1 MKCKGPALL
10 PGFLLFSSFTECWL
24 VPGAISFSIYEEI
37 IYIHFMMLLSTRFR
51 RLSAVAHFGQSA
63 HVAPSARYS
72 RFAFVALSLAFWQ
85 APALA
90 ADLVKQNIDT
100 TDAMATLANY
110 DRGFYTPQVLHI
122 KPSGGKP
129 IEKPYGKLLHLR
141 AEISE
146 FSSRA
151 WLGVDTTGGK
161 KDTTWGKSQDLTEDA
176 LNVLQTTFDN
186 IRKNNGFAVVRICYD
201 PWYNG
206 RSNVTPEHKWVLR
219 HVEQLAPVLSKNTD
233 VIVALEM
240 GMHGAYGEMHSD
252 TSITYDRIAEAT
264 NLMLRNTPP
273 ELKILTRTG
282 NYSAKVL
289 GFDNWGVDFHIDGE
303 KFAEIAKAKGDTMYR
318 VGMFND
324 GYLGTQFDYGTWGAD
339 CKTSI
344 CREEGVAWLE
354 KYGIN
359 TPYGGEALTTANDYQ
374 VINTPEFLAYEG
386 FRTHT
391 SYLNIQWNNNLIDS
405 WKKSHFKGKDFEYDG
420 AKDSSLTGFKYINDH
435 LGYRY
440 VLRESWITDT
450 VGADGIFK
458 AKLRIQNVGFG
469 NLTRNVPV
477 KLAVVDDMEG
487 SLLTMCPGTSYI
499 DLPDIDFRDVHSRT
513 ISIAGGDTVMT
524 FDGNNEIEISAKLN
538 VFSKKRYQVYLS
550 VGEVEFAN
558 HKLVGVGS
566 CGEEQPAVY
575 LGKVYYDEGLTGI
588 SPRLSPALVTSK
600 QNAPFVQR
608 IRNNIIIH
616 KGDKRYRANGFGM
629 K

>member
-1 MKCKGPALL
+1 MKKISVIMRNVVQIAVLGI
-10 PGFLLFSSFTECWL
+10 FLFATAPLF
-24 VPGAISFSIYEEI
+24 
-37 IYIHFMMLLSTRFR
+37 
-51 RLSAVAHFGQSA
+51 
-63 HVAPSARYS
+63 
-72 RFAFVALSLAFWQ
+72 
-85 APALA
+85 A
-90 ADLVKQNIDT
+90 AGLVKQSIDT
-100 TDAMATLANY
+100 TDAMATLDNF
-110 DRGFYTPQVLHI
+110 DRGFYTPQVLHLE
-122 KPSGGKP
+122 PSGGKP

-146 FSSRA
+146 FSSNA
-151 WLGVDTTGGK
+151 WLSIDSTGGK
-161 KDTTWGKSQDLTEDA
+161 RDTVRGVSQDLTEDA
-176 LNVLQTTFDN
+176 LNVLQQTFDN
-186 IRKNNGFAVVRICYD
+186 IRDFGGHVIVRVCYD

-206 RSNVTPEHKWVLR
+206 RSNVTPAHEWVLK
-219 HVEQLAPVLSKNTD
+219 HVKQLAPVLSKNTD

-252 TSITYDRIAEAT
+252 TSITYDRVAEAV

-324 GYLGTQFDYGTWGAD
+324 GYLGTQYDYGTWGAD

-359 TPYGGEALTTANDYQ
+359 TPYGGEALTTASGYE

-405 WKKSHFKGKDFEYDG
+405 WKKTTFKQKDFDYDP
-420 AKDSSLTGFKYINDH
+420 ARVDSLSGFKYINDH
-435 LGYRY
+435 LGYRF

-469 NLTRNVPV
+469 NLTRKMKASVYIHGM
-477 KLAVVDDMEG
+477 VDFGPLDTIAALNINK
-487 SLLTMCPGTSYI
+487 SLDS
-499 DLPDIDFRDVHSRT
+499 IDFRNVHCRK
-513 ISIAGGDTVMT
+513 IEIKGADTVMT
-524 FDGNNEIEISAKLN
+524 FDGNNEIAFEINLGMHKDWDGKLLDAYLK
-538 VFSKKRYQVYLS
+538 VCSEKKTDDCIR
-550 VGEVEFAN
+550 FAN
-558 HKLVGVGS
+558 NMSSEDSANGLEKIHI
-566 CGEEQPAVY
+566 
-575 LGKVYYDEGLTGI
+575 GKFVMDSRVEASAFL
-588 SPRLSPALVTSK
+588 RALPIRNSLK
-600 QNAPFVQR
+600 KNAPFVQR
-608 IRNNIIIH
+608 ERHNAIIRD
-616 KGDKRYRANGFGM
+616 GEKRYKVNGASTLTTNH
-629 K
+629 

>member
-1 MKCKGPALL
+1 MKKISEITRNVVQIAVIGI
-10 PGFLLFSSFTECWL
+10 FLFATVPLF
-24 VPGAISFSIYEEI
+24 
-37 IYIHFMMLLSTRFR
+37 
-51 RLSAVAHFGQSA
+51 
-63 HVAPSARYS
+63 
-72 RFAFVALSLAFWQ
+72 
-85 APALA
+85 A
-90 ADLVKQNIDT
+90 AGLVKQSIDT
-100 TDAMATLANY
+100 TDAMATLENF
-110 DRGFYTPQVLHI
+110 DRGFYTPQVLHL

-129 IEKPYGKLLHLR
+129 IEKPYGRLLHLR

-146 FSSRA
+146 FSSNA
-151 WLGVDTTGGK
+151 WLSIDTTGGK
-161 KDTTWGKSQDLTEDA
+161 RDTIRGVSQDLTEDA
-176 LNVLQTTFDN
+176 LNVLQQTFDN
-186 IRKNNGFAVVRICYD
+186 IRDFGGRVIVRICYD

-206 RSNVTPEHKWVLR
+206 RSNVTPAHEWVLK

-252 TSITYDRIAEAT
+252 TSITYDRVAEAV

-324 GYLGTQFDYGTWGAD
+324 GYLGTQYDYGTWGAD

-354 KYGIN
+354 KYSIN
-359 TPYGGEALTTANDYQ
+359 TPYGGEALTTASGYE

-405 WKKSHFKGKDFEYDG
+405 WKKTPFKQKDFDYDP
-420 AKDSSLTGFKYINDH
+420 ARVDSLSGFKYINDH
-435 LGYRY
+435 LGYRF
-440 VLRESWITDT
+440 VLRESWLSDT
-450 VGADGIFK
+450 VGADGILR

-469 NLTRNVPV
+469 NLTRKMNVSLYVHGMTNIGPLDTIAALNIN
-477 KLAVVDDMEG
+477 KPLEHVDFMKV
-487 SLLTMCPGTSYI
+487 Y
-499 DLPDIDFRDVHSRT
+499 SRK
-513 ISIAGGDTVMT
+513 IEIKGADTVMT
-524 FDGNNEIEISAKLN
+524 FDGNNELSIEAD
-538 VFSKKRYQVYLS
+538 VGCFSNWSGVRLD
-550 VGEVEFAN
+550 VELKVCSEKNPEDCIHFAN
-558 HKLVGVGS
+558 KNPYVGNLESDAYIGS
-566 CGEEQPAVY
+566 FLMGECERTGLPRVLPSSTEQ
-575 LGKVYYDEGLTGI
+575 
-588 SPRLSPALVTSK
+588 K

-608 IRNNIIIH
+608 ERNSVIIRD
-616 KGDKRYRANGFGM
+616 GEKRYKLNGA
-629 K
+629 KAH

>member
-1 MKCKGPALL
+1 MKKISEITRNVVQIAVLGI
-10 PGFLLFSSFTECWL
+10 FLFATVPLF
-24 VPGAISFSIYEEI
+24 
-37 IYIHFMMLLSTRFR
+37 
-51 RLSAVAHFGQSA
+51 
-63 HVAPSARYS
+63 
-72 RFAFVALSLAFWQ
+72 
-85 APALA
+85 A
-90 ADLVKQNIDT
+90 AGLVKQSIDT
-100 TDAMATLANY
+100 TDAMATLENF
-110 DRGFYTPQVLHI
+110 DRGFYTPQVLHL

-146 FSSRA
+146 FSSNA
-151 WLGVDTTGGK
+151 WLSIDTTGGK
-161 KDTTWGKSQDLTEDA
+161 RDTIRGVSQDLTEDA
-176 LNVLQTTFDN
+176 LNVLQQTFDN
-186 IRKNNGFAVVRICYD
+186 IRSFGGHVIVRICYD

-206 RSNVTPEHKWVLR
+206 RSNVTPAHEWVLK

-252 TSITYDRIAEAT
+252 TSITYDRVAEAV
-264 NLMLRNTPP
+264 NLMLRNTPL

-324 GYLGTQFDYGTWGAD
+324 GYLGTQYDYGTWGAD

-354 KYGIN
+354 KYSIN
-359 TPYGGEALTTANDYQ
+359 TPYGGEALTTASGYE

-405 WKKSHFKGKDFEYDG
+405 WKKTPFKQKDFDYDP
-420 AKDSSLTGFKYINDH
+420 ARVDSLSGFKYVNDH
-435 LGYRY
+435 LGYRF
-440 VLRESWITDT
+440 VLRESWLSDT
-450 VGADGIFK
+450 VGADGILR

-469 NLTRNVPV
+469 NLTWNAPV
-477 KLAVVDDMEG
+477 KLAVLDDLEG
-487 SLLTMCPGTSYI
+487 SDLDVCPMPTYYE
-499 DLPDIDFRDVHSRT
+499 LPDIDSRNIHSRT

-524 FDGNNEIEISAKLN
+524 FDGNNEVEISTKLN
-538 VFSKKRYQVYLS
+538 FKGKGSYQVYLKI
-550 VGEVEFAN
+550 GNVEFAN
-558 HKLVGVGS
+558 REVSGMGS
-566 CGEEQPAVY
+566 CGAEQPAAY
-575 LGKVYYDEGLTGI
+575 LGKFYFDE
-588 SPRLSPALVTSK
+588 SVTSSAIPRALQPRNIQK
-600 QNAPFVQR
+600 QNAPNVQR
-608 IRNNIIIH
+608 ERNSVIVRD
-616 KGDKRYRANGFGM
+616 GEKRYKLNGA
-629 K
+629 KVLKK

>member
-1 MKCKGPALL
+1 M
-10 PGFLLFSSFTECWL
+10 SVSFFNLRCATRL
-24 VPGAISFSIYEEI
+24 V
-37 IYIHFMMLLSTRFR
+37 
-51 RLSAVAHFGQSA
+51 QSA
-63 HVAPSARYS
+63 RFAHLP
-72 RFAFVALSLAFWQ
+72 RFAFAALSLVFLQVNAF
-85 APALA
+85 A
-90 ADLVKQNIDT
+90 AGLVKQNIDT
-100 TDAMATLANY
+100 TDAMQTLANY

-122 KPSGGKP
+122 KPSGSKP
-129 IEKPYGKLLHLR
+129 IEKPWSKLLHLR

-151 WLGVDTTGGK
+151 WLGIDTTGGK
-161 KDTTWGKSQDLTEDA
+161 KDTTRGKSQDLTEEA

-186 IRKNNGFAVVRICYD
+186 IRAFGGHVIVRICYD

-252 TSITYDRIAEAT
+252 TSITYDRVAEAT
-264 NLMLRNTPP
+264 NLMLRLTPP

-324 GYLGTQFDYGTWGAD
+324 GYLGTQYDYGTWGAD

-359 TPYGGEALTTANDYQ
+359 TPYGGEALTTANGYQ

-405 WKKSHFKGKDFEYDG
+405 WKKSHFKGEDFEYDG

-450 VGADGIFK
+450 VGADGVFK

-469 NLTRNVPV
+469 NLTRKMKASLYVRGYRQEGMLDTLAIITYDVP
-477 KLAVVDDMEG
+477 LSD
-487 SLLTMCPGTSYI
+487 S
-499 DLPDIDFRDVHSRT
+499 IDFMNVHGRK
-513 ISIAGGDTVMT
+513 IEIKGADTVMT
-524 FDGNNEIEISAKLN
+524 FDGNNEIEFEAKVENYKNWSGWPLDA
-538 VFSKKRYQVYLS
+538 FLQVCS
-550 VGEVEFAN
+550 VTNSNDCIHFAN
-558 HKLVGVGS
+558 DSLRSKVGYGGIYIGS
-566 CGEEQPAVY
+566 FVVDDRVQSIA
-575 LGKVYYDEGLTGI
+575 
-588 SPRLSPALVTSK
+588 PRILRTRTAQK
-600 QNAPFVQR
+600 QNTPFVQR

-616 KGDKRYRANGFGM
+616 NADKRYRANGAGLR
-629 K
+629 

>member
-1 MKCKGPALL
+1 MKKISVITRNVVQIAVLGI
-10 PGFLLFSSFTECWL
+10 FLFATAPLF
-24 VPGAISFSIYEEI
+24 
-37 IYIHFMMLLSTRFR
+37 
-51 RLSAVAHFGQSA
+51 
-63 HVAPSARYS
+63 
-72 RFAFVALSLAFWQ
+72 
-85 APALA
+85 A
-90 ADLVKQNIDT
+90 AGLVKQSIDT
-100 TDAMATLANY
+100 TDAMATLDNF
-110 DRGFYTPQVLHI
+110 DRGFYTPQVLHLE
-122 KPSGGKP
+122 PSGGKP

-146 FSSRA
+146 FSSNA
-151 WLGVDTTGGK
+151 WLSIDSTGGK
-161 KDTTWGKSQDLTEDA
+161 RDTVRGVSQDLTEDA
-176 LNVLQTTFDN
+176 LNVLQQTFDN
-186 IRKNNGFAVVRICYD
+186 IRDFGGRVIVRVCYD

-206 RSNVTPEHKWVLR
+206 RSNVTPAHEWVLK
-219 HVEQLAPVLSKNTD
+219 HVKQLAPVLSKNTD

-252 TSITYDRIAEAT
+252 TSITYDRVAEAV

-289 GFDNWGVDFHIDGE
+289 GFDNWGVDFNIDGE

-324 GYLGTQFDYGTWGAD
+324 GYLGTQYDYGTWGAD

-344 CREEGVAWLE
+344 CREEGVVWLE

-359 TPYGGEALTTANDYQ
+359 TPYGGEALTTASGYQ

-405 WKKSHFKGKDFEYDG
+405 WKKTTFKQKDFDYDP
-420 AKDSSLTGFKYINDH
+420 ARVDSLSGFKYINDH
-435 LGYRY
+435 LGYRF
-440 VLRESWITDT
+440 VLRESWLSDT

-469 NLTRNVPV
+469 NLTWNAPV
-477 KLAVVDDMEG
+477 RLAVLEDLEG
-487 SLLTMCPGTSYI
+487 SNLAMCPMPTYYE
-499 DLPDIDFRDVHSRT
+499 LPEVDSRNIHSRT

-524 FDGNNEIEISAKLN
+524 FDGNNEIEISTKLN
-538 VFSKKRYQVYLS
+538 KRGKGRYQVYLKI
-550 VGEVEFAN
+550 GEIEFAN
-558 HKLVGVGS
+558 RVPTGIGS

-575 LGKVYYDEGLTGI
+575 LGKVYFDEGVKTSI
-588 SPRLSPALVTSK
+588 RPHAFPAAVQK
-600 QNAPFVQR
+600 KNAPFVQR
-608 IRNNIIIH
+608 ERHNAIIRD
-616 KGDKRYRANGFGM
+616 GEKRYKVNGASTLTTNH
-629 K
+629 

>member
-1 MKCKGPALL
+1 MKKISVITRNVVQIAVLGI
-10 PGFLLFSSFTECWL
+10 FLFATAPLF
-24 VPGAISFSIYEEI
+24 
-37 IYIHFMMLLSTRFR
+37 
-51 RLSAVAHFGQSA
+51 
-63 HVAPSARYS
+63 
-72 RFAFVALSLAFWQ
+72 
-85 APALA
+85 A
-90 ADLVKQNIDT
+90 AGLVKQSIDT
-100 TDAMATLANY
+100 TDAMATLDNF
-110 DRGFYTPQVLHI
+110 DRGFYTPQVLHLE
-122 KPSGGKP
+122 PSGGKP

-146 FSSRA
+146 FSSNA
-151 WLGVDTTGGK
+151 WLSIDSTGGK
-161 KDTTWGKSQDLTEDA
+161 RDTVRGVSQDLTEDA
-176 LNVLQTTFDN
+176 LNVLQQTFDN
-186 IRKNNGFAVVRICYD
+186 IRDFGGHVIVRVCYD

-206 RSNVTPEHKWVLR
+206 RSNVTPAHEWVLK
-219 HVEQLAPVLSKNTD
+219 HVKQLAPVLSKNTD

-252 TSITYDRIAEAT
+252 TSITYDRVAEAV

-324 GYLGTQFDYGTWGAD
+324 GYLGTQYDYGTWGAD

-359 TPYGGEALTTANDYQ
+359 TPYGGEALTTASGYE

-405 WKKSHFKGKDFEYDG
+405 WKKTTFKQKDFDYDP
-420 AKDSSLTGFKYINDH
+420 ARVDSLSGFKYINDH
-435 LGYRY
+435 LGYRF

-469 NLTRNVPV
+469 NLTRKMKASVYIHGM
-477 KLAVVDDMEG
+477 VDFGPLDTIAALNINK
-487 SLLTMCPGTSYI
+487 SLDS
-499 DLPDIDFRDVHSRT
+499 IDFRNVHCRK
-513 ISIAGGDTVMT
+513 IEIKGADTVMT
-524 FDGNNEIEISAKLN
+524 FDGNNEIAFEINLGMHKDWDGKLLDAYLK
-538 VFSKKRYQVYLS
+538 VCSEKKTDDCIR
-550 VGEVEFAN
+550 FAN
-558 HKLVGVGS
+558 NMSSEDSANGLEKIHI
-566 CGEEQPAVY
+566 
-575 LGKVYYDEGLTGI
+575 GKFVMDSRVEASAFL
-588 SPRLSPALVTSK
+588 RALPIRNSLK
-600 QNAPFVQR
+600 KNAPFVQR
-608 IRNNIIIH
+608 ERHNAIIRD
-616 KGDKRYRANGFGM
+616 GEKRYKVNGATLR
-629 K
+629 

>member
-1 MKCKGPALL
+1 MKKISVITRNVVQIAVLGI
-10 PGFLLFSSFTECWL
+10 FLFATAPLF
-24 VPGAISFSIYEEI
+24 
-37 IYIHFMMLLSTRFR
+37 
-51 RLSAVAHFGQSA
+51 
-63 HVAPSARYS
+63 
-72 RFAFVALSLAFWQ
+72 
-85 APALA
+85 A
-90 ADLVKQNIDT
+90 AGLVKQSIDT
-100 TDAMATLANY
+100 TDAMATLDNF
-110 DRGFYTPQVLHI
+110 DRGFYTPQVLHLE
-122 KPSGGKP
+122 PSGGKP

-146 FSSRA
+146 FSSNA
-151 WLGVDTTGGK
+151 WLSIDSTGGK
-161 KDTTWGKSQDLTEDA
+161 RDTVRGVSQDLTEDA
-176 LNVLQTTFDN
+176 LNVLQQTFDN
-186 IRKNNGFAVVRICYD
+186 IRDFGGHVIVRVCYD

-206 RSNVTPEHKWVLR
+206 RSNVTPAHEWVLK
-219 HVEQLAPVLSKNTD
+219 HVKQLAPVLSKNTD

-252 TSITYDRIAEAT
+252 TSITYDRVAEAV

-324 GYLGTQFDYGTWGAD
+324 GYLGTQYDYGTWGAD

-354 KYGIN
+354 KYCIN
-359 TPYGGEALTTANDYQ
+359 TPYGGEALTTASGYE

-405 WKKSHFKGKDFEYDG
+405 WKKTTFKQKDFDYDP
-420 AKDSSLTGFKYINDH
+420 ARVDSLSGFKYINDH
-435 LGYRY
+435 LGYRF

-469 NLTRNVPV
+469 NLTRKMKASVYIHGM
-477 KLAVVDDMEG
+477 VDFGPLDTIAALNINK
-487 SLLTMCPGTSYI
+487 SLDS
-499 DLPDIDFRDVHSRT
+499 IDFRNVHCRK
-513 ISIAGGDTVMT
+513 IEIKGADTVMT
-524 FDGNNEIEISAKLN
+524 FDGNNEIAFEINLGMHKDWDGKLLDAYLK
-538 VFSKKRYQVYLS
+538 VCSEKKTDDCIR
-550 VGEVEFAN
+550 FAN
-558 HKLVGVGS
+558 NMSSEDSANGLEKIHI
-566 CGEEQPAVY
+566 
-575 LGKVYYDEGLTGI
+575 GKFVMDSRVEASAFL
-588 SPRLSPALVTSK
+588 RALPIRNSLK
-600 QNAPFVQR
+600 KNAPFVQR
-608 IRNNIIIH
+608 ERHNAIIRD
-616 KGDKRYRANGFGM
+616 GEKRYKVNGGSTLTTNH
-629 K
+629 